1 MTSTTTLREVAEMA
15 GVSIGTASQALNNR
29 PHVSP
34 ETRARVMDVAITL
47 GYHKDIHNNHV
58 ENPIS
63 VIGMLVKHDYGL
75 EVTVNPFYSHV
86 ERGVERE
93 CRLRNI
99 GLMYSSIEVDHQNR
113 PIIWPSMISEQRVDG
128 LLLIGTFIEDT
139 VEQVQRRNN
148 IPLVLIDSYA
158 SQLPLDSVLID
169 NAGGATCAVN
179 HLIEL
184 GHRHI
189 GLLGSNPE
197 SSSGV
202 FERRISYQTT
212 LKRAGIQDEYIEDC
226 GLSRESAYRAAQ
238 QLLQRYPQIT
248 AIFCV
253 NDDSAIGVMN
263 AVRDL
268 GLRIPDDISVIGF
281 DNIDVAKELTPALST
296 IHVHKSWLGI
306 LGVRHLIDR
315 ILNPNQPRIITTVST
330 QLIVRDT
337 GGPPRQRSI
346 DHITCAPHAQAQE

>member
-1 MTSTTTLREVAEMA
+1 MY
-15 GVSIGTASQALNNR
+15 
-29 PHVSP
+29 PP
-34 ETRARVMDVAITL
+34 KTRARVIDAAITL

-63 VIGMLVKHDYGL
+63 VIGMLVKHDHGL

-99 GLMYSSIEVDHQNR
+99 GLMYSLIEVDHLNR

-139 VEQVQRRNN
+139 VEQVQRRSN

-158 SQLPLDSVLID
+158 SQLPFDSVLID
-169 NAGGATCAVN
+169 NTGGATCAVN

-197 SSSGV
+197 SPLGV
-202 FERRISYQTT
+202 FERRISYKTT

-226 GLSRESAYRAAQ
+226 GLNREICISG
-238 QLLQRYPQIT
+238 
-248 AIFCV
+248 C
-253 NDDSAIGVMN
+253 SAIT
-263 AVRDL
+263 
-268 GLRIPDDISVIGF
+268 S
-281 DNIDVAKELTPALST
+281 ALPSNNCDF
-296 IHVHKSWLGI
+296 L
-306 LGVRHLIDR
+306 
-315 ILNPNQPRIITTVST
+315 
-330 QLIVRDT
+330 
-337 GGPPRQRSI
+337 
-346 DHITCAPHAQAQE
+346 CE

>member
-29 PHVSP
+29 PNVSP
-34 ETRARVMDVAITL
+34 ETRARVMDAAITL

-113 PIIWPSMISEQRVDG
+113 PVIWPSMISEQRVDG

-139 VEQVQRRNN
+139 VEQVQRR
-148 IPLVLIDSYA
+148 I
-158 SQLPLDSVLID
+158 Q
-169 NAGGATCAVN
+169 
-179 HLIEL
+179 
-184 GHRHI
+184 
-189 GLLGSNPE
+189 NP
-197 SSSGV
+197 
-202 FERRISYQTT
+202 
-212 LKRAGIQDEYIEDC
+212 D
-226 GLSRESAYRAAQ
+226 
-238 QLLQRYPQIT
+238 
-248 AIFCV
+248 
-253 NDDSAIGVMN
+253 
-263 AVRDL
+263 
-268 GLRIPDDISVIGF
+268 
-281 DNIDVAKELTPALST
+281 
-296 IHVHKSWLGI
+296 
-306 LGVRHLIDR
+306 
-315 ILNPNQPRIITTVST
+315 QPRIITTVST

-346 DHITCAPHAQAQE
+346 DHITCAPHAQAQEQKEVFA